1 MSHPVVVPA
10 EAGIQDMDTCLCRY
24 DEEKSSLASSH
35 ITFPFVSTKTWATMR
50 QHKAGR
56 ILRLCLTNE
65 GADEIK
71 VRCGASHLNGFL
83 PGLWS
88 NELPKHYFR
97 SAETNWPTSSMP

>member
-10 EAGIQDMDTCLCRY
+10 EAGIQDMDTCLCRC
-24 DEEKSSLASSH
+24 DEEKSPLVSSH
-35 ITFPFVSTKTWATMR
+35 MTFPFVSTKTRATTR
-50 QHKAGR
+50 QYKAGC
-56 ILRLCLTNE
+56 ILRLSLTNE

-71 VRCGASHLNGFL
+71 VKCGTSHLNGFL

-97 SAETNWPTSSMP
+97 SAETN